1 MMMDDGF
8 DWVWEWVKILKDRP
22 QIGMASFSIIVTI
35 CFFATPLPLVSFLFH
50 AMLSESGAAIPT
62 WKR

>member
-35 CFFATPLPLVSFLFH
+35 CFFATPPPVGFLFV
-50 AMLSESGAAIPT
+50 SRYVE
-62 WKR
+62 